1 MTDSPDA
8 AIIGGGIVGA
18 ATAYYLGEAG
28 ISTVVIERDA
38 VGSHA
43 SGHAYGGLSA
53 MAGPGVHGPTQ
64 ELSRL
69 SVRLYREL
77 AGTLPD
83 ETGVNIEYRDRPS
96 MVLCFSN
103 EEAAAARAGLPI
115 MQQEAGYTVSWLE
128 GDDLSAVEPRISP
141 EALGAV
147 HIQGTSDL
155 EPQRLTT
162 ALAKGA
168 EIRGARFEQGRGH
181 RGDARGCEGDRC
193 DPRGQ
198 GHPLQQGRYCDGP
211 VVRTPP
217 REWLGFPIAVRPLK
231 GQILRLRASGPPYRC
246 SMGWAGNYAVT
257 KPDGLVWAG
266 TTEEEEGFDETP
278 TPEARDLIMA
288 VLVKMVPAMSDAQV
302 VRQTAC
308 LRPLSEDYM
317 PLLGAAPGWD
327 GLYVATG
334 GGRSGV
340 ILGAAMGR
348 VTADLVAQG
357 TSEMPIRDFDPGR
370 FAGG

>member
-1 MTDSPDA
+1 MTRMPDV

-28 ISTVVIERDA
+28 VSTVIIERDA

-69 SVRLYREL
+69 SVRLYREM

-96 MVLCFSN
+96 LILCLSD
-103 EEAAAARAGLPI
+103 EEAEAAKHGLPV
-115 MQQEAGYTVSWLE
+115 MQREAGYSVSWLA
-128 GDDLSAVEPRISP
+128 GDDLNAVEPRISP
-141 EALGAV
+141 EARGAV
-147 HIQGTSDL
+147 YIEGTSDL

-168 EIRGARFEQGRGH
+168 EIRGARFEHGEVTGVTRDG
-181 RGDARGCEGDRC
+181 ARVTGVTLGDRHIAC
-193 DPRGQ
+193 DKVVIAM
-198 GHPLQQGRYCDGP
+198 GP
-211 VVRTPP
+211 WSGAAS
-217 REWLGFPIAVRPLK
+217 EWLGFPIAVRPLK
-231 GQILRLRASGPPYRC
+231 GQILRLRASGAPYRC

-257 KPDGLVWAG
+257 KPDGHVWAG
-266 TTEEEEGFDETP
+266 TTEEEAGFDETT
-278 TPEARDLIMA
+278 TPEARDTIMSA
-288 VLVKMVPAMSDAQV
+288 LSKMVPALAEAQV

-308 LRPLSEDYM
+308 PRPLSADYM
-317 PLLGAAPGWD
+317 PLLGPAPGWE
-327 GLYVATG
+327 GVYVATG
-334 GGRSGV
+334 GGRSGI
-340 ILGAAMGR
+340 ILGASMGR
-348 VTADLVAQG
+348 ITADLVALG

>member
-1 MTDSPDA
+1 MTRAPDV

-18 ATAYYLGEAG
+18 ATAYFLGEAG

-69 SVRLYREL
+69 SVRLYREM
-77 AGTLPD
+77 AATLPD
-83 ETGVNIEYRDRPS
+83 ETGVNMEYRNRPS
-96 MVLCFSN
+96 MILCFTD
-103 EEAAAARAGLPI
+103 EEAAAARDGLPV
-115 MQQEAGYTVSWLE
+115 MQREAGYTVSWLE
-128 GDDLSAVEPRISP
+128 GDDLYAIEPRISP
-141 EALGAV
+141 EVRGAV
-147 HIQGTSDL
+147 YIEGTSDL

-168 EIRGARFEQGRGH
+168 EIRGARFEPGEVTGVTRDGAKVT
-181 RGDARGCEGDRC
+181 GVSLADRHIAC
-193 DPRGQ
+193 DRVVIAM
-198 GHPLQQGRYCDGP
+198 GP
-211 VVRTPP
+211 WSGAASG
-217 REWLGFPIAVRPLK
+217 WLGFPIAVRPLK

-266 TTEEEEGFDETP
+266 TTEEEEGFDETT
-278 TPEARDLIMA
+278 TPEARDLIMSA
-288 VLVKMVPAMSDAQV
+288 LVKMVPALAGAQV

-308 LRPLSEDYM
+308 PRPLSADYM
-317 PLLGAAPGWD
+317 PLLGPAPGWD
-327 GLYVATG
+327 GVYVATG
-334 GGRSGV
+334 GGRSGI
-340 ILGAAMGR
+340 ILGAAMGHI
-348 VTADLVAQG
+348 TADLVARG
-357 TSEMPIRDFDPGR
+357 VSDMPIRDFDPGR

>member
-1 MTDSPDA
+1 MTRSPDV

-18 ATAYYLGEAG
+18 STAYYLGEAG
-28 ISTVVIERDA
+28 ISSVVIERDA

-69 SVRLYREL
+69 SVKLYREL
-77 AGTLPD
+77 ACTLPD

-96 MVLCFSN
+96 MVLCFTDK
-103 EEAAAARAGLPI
+103 EAAAAKVGLPH
-115 MQQEAGYTVSWLE
+115 MQQEDGYTVSWLE
-128 GDDLSAVEPRISP
+128 GDDLSAVEPRVSP

-147 HIQGTSDL
+147 HIEGTSDL

-168 EIRGARFEQGRGH
+168 EIRGARFEQGDVTGVTREG
-181 RGDARGCEGDRC
+181 ARVTGVALADRHVPC
-193 DPRGQ
+193 GKVVIAM
-198 GHPLQQGRYCDGP
+198 GP
-211 VVRTPP
+211 WCGGASA
-217 REWLGFPIAVRPLK
+217 WLGFPIAVRPLK

-266 TTEEEEGFDETP
+266 TTEEEAGFDETP
-278 TPEARDLIMA
+278 TPEARDWIMA
-288 VLVKMVPAMSDAQV
+288 ALVKMVPAMSDAQV

-308 LRPLSEDYM
+308 LRPLSQDYM
-317 PLLGAAPGWD
+317 PLLGPAPGWD
-327 GLYVATG
+327 GVYVATG

-348 VTADLVAQG
+348 VTADLVARG
-357 TSEMPIRDFDPGR
+357 ASEMPIRDFDPGR
-370 FAGG
+370 FG

>member
-1 MTDSPDA
+1 MTRAPDV

-28 ISTVVIERDA
+28 ISTVVIERDS

-128 GDDLSAVEPRISP
+128 GNDLSAVEPRISP

-168 EIRGARFEQGRGH
+168 EIRGARFELGEVIGVTREG
-181 RGDARGCEGDRC
+181 ARVTGVTLADRDIPC
-193 DPRGQ
+193 SKVIIAM
-198 GHPLQQGRYCDGP
+198 GP
-211 VVRTPP
+211 WCGPAS
-217 REWLGFPIAVRPLK
+217 EWLGFPIAVRPLK

-288 VLVKMVPAMSDAQV
+288 ALVKMVPAMSDAQV

-308 LRPLSEDYM
+308 LRPLSQDYM
-317 PLLGAAPGWD
+317 PLLGPAPGWE
-327 GLYVATG
+327 GVYVATG

-348 VTADLVAQG
+348 VTADLVAHG